1 MCSICGHVP
10 CLSRCPN
17 APDPPAIYTC
27 KVCGEPIRAGYDY
40 YELDGEYYHDDCFED
55 KAVGILLDQFGAMK
69 SVAEVDR
76 WD

>member
-27 KVCGEPIRAGYDY
+27 KVCGESIVSGDY
-40 YELDGEYYHDDCFED
+40 YYKLDGEYYHDDCFED
-55 KAVGILLDQFGAMK
+55 KAVDILLDQFGAMK
-69 SVAEVDR
+69 SVAEVDQ